1 MKRRLKMYVKRKLKN
16 TYTNFT
22 VGEFLPM
29 QKLGKHPLSTESG
42 ATHTELALR
51 MHADQRYSESMDS
64 IIGGS
69 AILQK
74 DIDAYKSGDM
84 MTMLDH
90 VAGNY
95 DWSKDYWLLTHGG
108 QLVND
113 GQGWLRDVDGKYISI
128 DGTRTDRPIEGET
141 LGGSGIE
148 TGLLNLLGGTSGK
161 AYAAFTPEEKAVAQ
175 QLMSKAEM
183 QMDKNGYWY
192 ALDENERDTNKGKRL
207 NMYDFM
213 STAGIATPDVIFDT
227 YYNNTVDSQLAK
239 AWGVDLGFERN
250 HAVPEVLAGRYSN
263 LILKHV
269 GEVNNATGLKNK
281 YKFTAYGKDTEVEL
295 FKIDKNNPFLDDVL
309 KQTNPNLNSVINKS
323 GCNFMTT
330 IAFPQLLTG
339 NILNATQIQS
349 IWDSS
354 TTKKI
359 KWWKTGEMLPLVDSD
374 DSYVRQPDYITNM
387 VFERMNINN
396 LKLQFGG
403 NSNNPI
409 IGYKVK
415 VPFEITKEHW
425 LLSDRYFNYT
435 YNPGSTTDKLLD
447 YNSVYLGTK

>member
-1 MKRRLKMYVKRKLKN
+1 MSNSWK
-16 TYTNFT
+16 
-22 VGEFLPM
+22 
-29 QKLGKHPLSTESG
+29 
-42 ATHTELALR
+42 
-51 MHADQRYSESMDS
+51 
-64 IIGGS
+64 
-69 AILQK
+69 
-74 DIDAYKSGDM
+74 
-84 MTMLDH
+84 
-90 VAGNY
+90 
-95 DWSKDYWLLTHGG
+95 LTHGG

-113 GQGWLRDVDGKYISI
+113 GQGWLK
-128 DGTRTDRPIEGET
+128 
-141 LGGSGIE
+141 
-148 TGLLNLLGGTSGK
+148 
-161 AYAAFTPEEKAVAQ
+161 
-175 QLMSKAEM
+175 
-183 QMDKNGYWY
+183 DKNGYWY
-192 ALDENERDTNKGKRL
+192 ALDENKRDMNKGKRL

-213 STAGIATPDVIFDT
+213 NIAGEKVNDTIFNT

-250 HAVPEVLAGRYSN
+250 HAVPEALAVKYFD
-263 LILKHV
+263 LVLKHAL
-269 GEVNNATGLKNK
+269 EVRNPTGLKNK
-281 YKFTAYGKDTEVEL
+281 YKFTVYDKNNRGIEL

-323 GCNFMTT
+323 GCNFMAT

-415 VPFEITKEHW
+415 VPFEITKEYW